1 LQRTAAGS
9 AVDLAGQLGQYGIQD
24 SPVSAFGVE
33 QMTQAPLVAGSQAA
47 RGTLDQYMADMVAKQ
62 KQAKAQKDAA
72 MLDIKK
78 RENQGRIDNTWN
90 QQASAYGNIGG
101 LR

>member
-1 LQRTAAGS
+1 
-9 AVDLAGQLGQYGIQD
+9 
-24 SPVSAFGVE
+24 VE
-33 QMTQAPLVAGSQAA
+33 QTTQAPLVAGSQAA